1 MAVRLNG
8 WQQLWIVLCALY
20 AVLVATVLYLVWPTP
35 GQTYHREDFISR
47 MPTYFQ
53 KFVIAAYPSEFAKEQ
68 TWKRLSG
75 EKGKKVTVEVLDSLD
90 AKTIDFPNGAILTV
104 RAQTDSTSQT
114 GIAKAYWAEVE
125 AEVRAERWTMA
136 WRLALVWLVRA

>member
-8 WQQLWIVLCALY
+8 WQRLWIVLCAFY
-20 AVLVATVLYLVWPTP
+20 AVLVATVLCLVWPTP

-47 MPTYFQ
+47 MPAYFQ

-68 TWKRLSG
+68 AWKRLSG

-90 AKTIDFPNGAILTV
+90 AKTIGFPNGAILTV

-114 GIAKAYWAEVE
+114 VLRKRTGPSWKL
-125 AEVRAERWTMA
+125 R
-136 WRLALVWLVRA
+136 

>member
-1 MAVRLNG
+1 
-8 WQQLWIVLCALY
+8 
-20 AVLVATVLYLVWPTP
+20 
-35 GQTYHREDFISR
+35 
-47 MPTYFQ
+47 
-53 KFVIAAYPSEFAKEQ
+53 VIAAYPSEFAKEQ